1 MSQKTRIC
9 NCNNTMPLDG
19 AAIGSALGEGTL
31 PVASQLCRREVNQYL
46 QTLEGAERIVI
57 GCTQEEPLFRE
68 LAEMKATVA
77 PLRFVNL
84 RETGGWS
91 EEARHT
97 TPKMAALLAAARLP
111 DPEPVPEVEYQ
122 SEGRVLL
129 LGPAQR
135 VLAWARKLERQLQV
149 SVLLTDGNDAAI
161 AGHSWPTFSGSVARV
176 QGWLGAFKVNWKQ
189 SNPIDLELCTRCNAC
204 VKACPEGAISLAYQ
218 IDLDACGSHRDCV
231 AACGAVAAIDFD
243 RLDRD
248 RSGEFDLV
256 FDLSDTPLLRMHQ
269 LPQGYF
275 APGADEAAASL
286 AAMQALELVGTFSKP
301 RFFQYKESI
310 CAHSR
315 SRQPGCN
322 ACIDICSAEAISSAG
337 DYIKVSPQLCAGC
350 GACTTV
356 CPSGALTYAWPRA
369 PDLGERIRTM
379 LATYARAG
387 GSRPALLVHS
397 DEESSALVRELG
409 QLAAAGAARGVPS
422 RVLPLPVHHVAS
434 VGMDLWL
441 AAVAYGAVDVAVLA
455 TGCEAPQYLDAIAE
469 QMTFAQAII
478 DGLGYSGIR
487 LNVLRARDPA
497 ELDRELQRFSATATA
512 TAAVSRAATAHV
524 DRASAAAMAP
534 ASVAATAADRGAAA
548 GGAAAVGEAGRMSA
562 LQAATFHVAAAKRET
577 LDFAIT
583 HLARHAPTPQD
594 CIALPPG
601 APFGAVEIDTNKC
614 TLCMACVGACPE
626 SALTDNPQ
634 SPQLRFTESNCVQ
647 CGLCVNTCPEQAL
660 SLQPR
665 LALGATAK
673 LAKVIN
679 EAQPY
684 HCIKCQKPFGTLQ
697 MVENMITKL
706 AGHEAF
712 SSNPD
717 RLRMCPDCRVID
729 MMQPEKEVSI
739 FEVKRQ

>member
-19 AAIGSALGEGTL
+19 AAIGSALGEDAL

-46 QTLEGAERIVI
+46 GTLEGAERIIV

-68 LAEMKATVA
+68 LAEMKPAVA

-91 EEARHT
+91 EEARHAA
-97 TPKMAALLAAARLP
+97 PKMAALLAAARLP
-111 DPEPVPEVEYQ
+111 DPEPVPEVEYG

-129 LGPAQR
+129 VGPARR

-149 SVLLTDGNDAAI
+149 SVLLTDGDDAAL
-161 AGHSWPTFSGSVARV
+161 AGHAWPTFSGSAPRV
-176 QGWLGAFKVNWKQ
+176 KGWLGDFQVSWKQ
-189 SNPIDLELCTRCNAC
+189 TNPIDLELCTRCNAC

-218 IDLDACGSHRDCV
+218 VDLDACTSHRDCV
-231 AACGAVAAIDFD
+231 AACGAVAAIDFERID
-243 RLDRD
+243 RE

-256 FDLSDTPLLRMHQ
+256 LDLHDEPLLRMHQ
-269 LPQGYF
+269 PPQGYF
-275 APGADEAAASL
+275 APGADDAAAAL
-286 AAMQALELVGTFSKP
+286 AALQISAMVGTFSKP
-301 RFFQYKESI
+301 RFFQYKEGI

-315 SRQPGCN
+315 SKQPGCH

-337 DYIKVSPQLCAGC
+337 DHIKVTPQLCAGC

-369 PDLGERIRTM
+369 SDFGEQLRTM
-379 LATYARAG
+379 LATYVRAG
-387 GSRPALLVHS
+387 GARPALLVHG
-397 DEESSALVRELG
+397 EEEGSELVRQLG
-409 QLAAAGAARGVPS
+409 QLAAAGAARGVPA
-422 RVLPLPVHHVAS
+422 RVLPVPVHHVAS

-441 AAVAYGAVDVAVLA
+441 AAVAYGAADVALLA
-455 TGCEAPQYLDAIAE
+455 TGGEAPQYFDALTA
-469 QMTFAQAII
+469 QMEIAQAII
-478 DGLGYSGIR
+478 DGLGHQSVR
-487 LNVLRARDPA
+487 LHLLRARDA
-497 ELDRELQRFSATATA
+497 EELDRELRRFALPGQP
-512 TAAVSRAATAHV
+512 
-524 DRASAAAMAP
+524 AAMP
-534 ASVAATAADRGAAA
+534 AA
-548 GGAAAVGEAGRMSA
+548 G
-562 LQAATFHVAAAKRET
+562 FHVAAAKRET

-594 CIALPPG
+594 CIALPQG
-601 APFGAVEIDTNKC
+601 APFGTVAIDTDKC

-634 SPQLRFTESNCVQ
+634 MPQLRFTEANCVQ

-660 SLQPR
+660 ALQPR
-665 LALGATAK
+665 LAIGAAAK
-673 LAKVIN
+673 QARVIN

-684 HCIKCQKPFGTLQ
+684 LCIKCQKPFGTLQ
-697 MVENMITKL
+697 MVENMVAKL
-706 AGHEAF
+706 SGHGAFAGNIA
-712 SSNPD
+712 

-729 MMQPEKEVSI
+729 MLQPEKEVTI
-739 FEVKRQ
+739 FEVKR

>member
-31 PVASQLCRREVNQYL
+31 TVASQLCRREVNQYL
-46 QTLEGAERIVI
+46 QGLDGSERIVI

-68 LAEMKATVA
+68 LAEMRPTVA

-97 TPKMAALLAAARLP
+97 APKMAALLAAARLP
-111 DPEPVPEVEYQ
+111 DPEPVPEVEYR

-129 LGPAQR
+129 LGPARR
-135 VLAWARKLERQLQV
+135 VLPWARKLERQLQV
-149 SVLLTDGNDAAI
+149 SVLLTDGGDAAL
-161 AGHSWPTFSGSVARV
+161 AGHAWPTFSGSAPRI
-176 QGWLGAFKVNWKQ
+176 QGWLGAFKVSWQQ
-189 SNPIDLELCTRCNAC
+189 SNPIDLELCTHCNAC

-218 IDLDACGSHRDCV
+218 IDMDACRSHRDCV

-243 RLDRD
+243 RVEKE
-248 RSGEFDLV
+248 RSGDFDLV
-256 FDLSDTPLLRMHQ
+256 LDLHDTPLLRMHQ
-269 LPQGYF
+269 PPQGYF
-275 APGADEAAASL
+275 APGSEEGAVAL
-286 AAMQALELVGTFSKP
+286 AAMQMLELVGTFSKP

-322 ACIDICSAEAISSAG
+322 ACVDICSAEAIASAG
-337 DYIKVSPQLCAGC
+337 DHIKVSPQLCVGC

-369 PDLGERIRTM
+369 SDFGERVRTI

-387 GSRPALLVHS
+387 GSRPVLLLHS
-397 DEESSALVRELG
+397 DEEGSALVRELG
-409 QLAAAGAARGVPS
+409 QLAAGGAARGIPA

-441 AAVAYGAVDVAVLA
+441 AAVAYGAVDVGVLA
-455 TGCEAPQYLDAIAE
+455 TGCEAPQYLDALVE
-469 QMTFAQAII
+469 QMAFAQAII
-478 DGLGYSGIR
+478 DGLGYSGIK
-487 LNVLRARDPA
+487 LHLLRTRDAA
-497 ELDRELQRFSATATA
+497 ELDRELQRF
-512 TAAVSRAATAHV
+512 AASGLAAPMLPA
-524 DRASAAAMAP
+524 AS
-534 ASVAATAADRGAAA
+534 
-548 GGAAAVGEAGRMSA
+548 
-562 LQAATFHVAAAKRET
+562 FHVAAAKRET

-594 CIALPPG
+594 CITLPRG
-601 APFGAVEIDTNKC
+601 APFGTIDIDTGKC

-634 SPQLRFTESNCVQ
+634 APQLRFTESNCVQ

-673 LAKVIN
+673 QPRVLN

-697 MVENMITKL
+697 MVENMVGKL
-706 AGHEAF
+706 AGHGAF
-712 SSNPD
+712 SGNLD

>member
-9 NCNNTMPLDG
+9 NCNNTMPIEG
-19 AAIGSALGEGTL
+19 AAIGSALGEGAL

-46 QTLEGAERIVI
+46 QTLEGADRIVI
-57 GCTQEEPLFRE
+57 ACTQEEPLFRE
-68 LAEMKATVA
+68 LAEMKSAVA

-91 EEARHT
+91 EESGHA

-135 VLAWARKLERQLQV
+135 VLPWARKLERQLQV

-161 AGHSWPTFSGSVARV
+161 AGHSWPTFSGSAPRV
-176 QGWLGAFKVNWKQ
+176 QGWLGAFAVSWQQ

-218 IDLDACGSHRDCV
+218 VDLDACRSHRDCV
-231 AACGAVAAIDFD
+231 AACGAVAAIDFE
-243 RLDRD
+243 RVERD

-256 FDLSDTPLLRMHQ
+256 FDLGDAPLLRMHQ

-275 APGADEAAASL
+275 APGADPASAAM
-286 AAMQALELVGTFSKP
+286 AAMQMLELVGTFSKP

-337 DYIKVSPQLCAGC
+337 DHIKVSPQLCAGC

-369 PDLGERIRTM
+369 SDFGERLRTV

-387 GSRPALLVHS
+387 GARSALLVHS
-397 DEESSALVRELG
+397 DEEGSALVRELG
-409 QLAAAGAARGVPS
+409 QLAAAGAAQGVPA

-441 AAVAYGAVDVAVLA
+441 AAVAYGAVDVAVLS
-455 TGCEAPQYLDAIAE
+455 TGCEAPQYLDALAE
-469 QMTFAQAII
+469 QMTFARAII
-478 DGLGYSGIR
+478 DGLGYAGIK
-487 LNVLRARDPA
+487 LHLLHALDAA
-497 ELDRELQRFSATATA
+497 ELDRELQRFAASAPATSA
-512 TAAVSRAATAHV
+512 
-524 DRASAAAMAP
+524 DRAKPALPAA
-534 ASVAATAADRGAAA
+534 S
-548 GGAAAVGEAGRMSA
+548 
-562 LQAATFHVAAAKRET
+562 FHVAAAKRET

-594 CIALPPG
+594 CIALPKG
-601 APFGAVEIDTNKC
+601 APFGAIEIDTGKC

-626 SALTDNPQ
+626 SALADNP
-634 SPQLRFTESNCVQ
+634 SLPQLRFTESNCVQ

-673 LAKVIN
+673 QARAIN

-697 MVENMITKL
+697 MVENMVSKL
-706 AGHEAF
+706 AGHGAF
-712 SSNPD
+712 SSNLD

>member
-9 NCNNTMPLDG
+9 NCNNTMPMDG
-19 AAIGSALGEGTL
+19 AAIGNALGEGTL

-46 QTLEGAERIVI
+46 DTLEGGERIVI

-111 DPEPVPEVEYQ
+111 EPQPVPEVEYH

-129 LGPAQR
+129 LGPARR
-135 VLAWARKLERQLQV
+135 VLPWARKLERQLQV
-149 SVLLTDGNDAAI
+149 SVLLTDGKDAAL
-161 AGHSWPTFSGSVARV
+161 AGHSWPTFSGSAPKV
-176 QGWLGAFKVNWKQ
+176 QGWLGAFQVSWRQ
-189 SNPIDLELCTRCNAC
+189 SNPIDLELCTHCNAC

-218 IDLDACGSHRDCV
+218 IDLDACRAHRDCV
-231 AACGAVAAIDFD
+231 TACGAVAAIDFE
-243 RLDRD
+243 RLETK

-256 FDLSDTPLLRMHQ
+256 FDLHDAPLLTMHQ
-269 LPQGYF
+269 PPQGYF
-275 APGADEAAASL
+275 APGADDVAAAL
-286 AAMQALELVGTFSKP
+286 AAMQMLELVGTFSKP
-301 RFFQYKESI
+301 RFFQYKDSI

-322 ACIDICSAEAISSAG
+322 ACIDICSAEAISGAG
-337 DYIKVSPQLCAGC
+337 DHIKVAPQLCVGC

-369 PDLGERIRTM
+369 ADLGEQLRTM
-379 LATYARAG
+379 LATYTRAG
-387 GSRPALLVHS
+387 GKRAAILLHS
-397 DEESSALVRELG
+397 EEEGGALVRELG
-409 QLAAAGAARGVPS
+409 QLAAAGAAKGVPA
-422 RVLPLPVHHVAS
+422 RALPLAVHHIAS

-441 AAVAYGAVDVAVLA
+441 SAVAYGAADVAVLA
-455 TGCEAPQYLDAIAE
+455 SGSEAPQYVEALAQ
-469 QMTFAQAII
+469 QMSIAQAII
-478 DGLGYSGIR
+478 DGLGYSGIN
-487 LNVLRARDPA
+487 LQLLRARDA
-497 ELDRELQRFSATATA
+497 AGLDRELQRFTAG
-512 TAAVSRAATAHV
+512 AAVTALPAA
-524 DRASAAAMAP
+524 S
-534 ASVAATAADRGAAA
+534 
-548 GGAAAVGEAGRMSA
+548 
-562 LQAATFHVAAAKRET
+562 FHVAAAKRET

-583 HLARHAPTPQD
+583 HLAQHAPAPQD
-594 CIALPPG
+594 VIALPAG
-601 APFGAVEIDTNKC
+601 SPFGKVDIDTGKC

-634 SPQLRFTESNCVQ
+634 APQLRFTESNCVQ
-647 CGLCVNTCPEQAL
+647 CGLCVQTCPEQAL
-660 SLQPR
+660 ALLPR
-665 LALGATAK
+665 LALGAA
-673 LAKVIN
+673 ARQPRVIN

-697 MVENMITKL
+697 MVENMLDKL
-706 AGHEAF
+706 AGHGAF
-712 SSNPD
+712 AGNLD

-729 MMQPEKEVSI
+729 MLQPEKEVSI
-739 FEVKRQ
+739 FEAKRP

>member
-1 MSQKTRIC
+1 MMSQKTRIC
-9 NCNNTMPLDG
+9 NCNNTMPMDG
-19 AAIGSALGEGTL
+19 AAIGTALGEGAL

-46 QTLEGAERIVI
+46 QTLDGAERIVI

-68 LAEMKATVA
+68 LAEMKSTVA

-84 RETGGWS
+84 REAGGWS
-91 EEARHT
+91 EEARGT

-129 LGPAQR
+129 LGPARR
-135 VLAWARKLERQLQV
+135 VLPWARKLERQLQV
-149 SVLLTDGNDAAI
+149 SVLLTDGSDAAI
-161 AGHSWPTFSGSVARV
+161 AGHSWPTFSGSAPRV
-176 QGWLGAFKVNWKQ
+176 QGWLGAFSVSWQQ

-218 IDLDACGSHRDCV
+218 IDLDACRSHRDCV
-231 AACGAVAAIDFD
+231 AACGTVAAIDFD
-243 RLDRD
+243 RLEKD

-256 FDLSDTPLLRMHQ
+256 FDMHDTPLLRMHQ

-275 APGADEAAASL
+275 APCAEEAAYAL
-286 AAMQALELVGTFSKP
+286 AAMEMLELVGTFSKP

-315 SRQPGCN
+315 SKQPGCN
-322 ACIDICSAEAISSAG
+322 ACIDICSAQAISSAG
-337 DYIKVSPQLCAGC
+337 DHIKVSPQLCAGC

-369 PDLGERIRTM
+369 PDFGERLRTM
-379 LATYARAG
+379 LATFATAG
-387 GSRPALLVHS
+387 GARPVLLVHA
-397 DEESSALVRELG
+397 EEKGGALVRDLG
-409 QLAAAGAARGVPS
+409 QLAAAGAARGVPA

-455 TGCEAPQYLDAIAE
+455 TGREAAQYLDAIEE

-478 DGLGYSGIR
+478 DGLGYSGIK
-487 LNVLRARDPA
+487 LHLLRARDAA
-497 ELDRELQRFSATATA
+497 ELDRELQRFAITGECGVPTA
-512 TAAVSRAATAHV
+512 
-524 DRASAAAMAP
+524 
-534 ASVAATAADRGAAA
+534 AADRAPP
-548 GGAAAVGEAGRMSA
+548 
-562 LQAATFHVAAAKRET
+562 AATFHVAAAKRET

-583 HLARHAPTPQD
+583 HLAKHAPAPQD
-594 CIALPPG
+594 CIALPSG
-601 APFGAVEIDTNKC
+601 APFGAVEIDTGKC

-626 SALTDNPQ
+626 SALSDNPQ
-634 SPQLRFTESNCVQ
+634 APQLRFTESNCVQ
-647 CGLCVNTCPEQAL
+647 CGLCVHTCPEQAL

-665 LALGATAK
+665 LAIGAAAK
-673 LAKVIN
+673 QARVIN

-697 MVENMITKL
+697 MVENMVNKL
-706 AGHEAF
+706 AGHGAF
-712 SSNPD
+712 SGNLD

>member
-19 AAIGSALGEGTL
+19 AAIGSAFGEGAL
-31 PVASQLCRREVNQYL
+31 PVASQLCRREVNDFL
-46 QTLEGAERIVI
+46 QALEGGERIVI
-57 GCTQEEPLFRE
+57 ACTQEEPLFRE
-68 LAEMKATVA
+68 LAEMKSSVA
-77 PLRFVNL
+77 PLRFVNI

-91 EEARHT
+91 GEARHA

-129 LGPAQR
+129 IGPARR
-135 VLAWARKLERQLQV
+135 VLPWARKLERQLQV
-149 SVLLTDGNDAAI
+149 SVLLSDGDDAAI
-161 AGHSWPTFSGSVARV
+161 AGHSWPTFSGSAARV
-176 QGWLGAFKVNWKQ
+176 QGWLGAFKVSWQQ

-218 IDLDACGSHRDCV
+218 VDMDACRSHRECV

-243 RLDRD
+243 RADMN

-256 FDLSDTPLLRMHQ
+256 FDLNDTPLLRMHQ

-275 APGADEAAASL
+275 APGADEAAAAL
-286 AAMQALELVGTFSKP
+286 AAMQMLELVGTFSKP

-315 SRQPGCN
+315 SKQPGCN

-337 DYIKVSPQLCAGC
+337 DHIKVSPQLCAGC

-369 PDLGERIRTM
+369 SDFGERLRTM

-387 GSRPALLVHS
+387 GMRPALLLHS
-397 DEESSALVRELG
+397 DEEGSALVRELG
-409 QLAAAGAARGVPS
+409 QLAAAGAARGVPA

-455 TGCEAPQYLDAIAE
+455 TGCEAPQYLDALLE
-469 QMTFAQAII
+469 QMTFARAII
-478 DGLGYSGIR
+478 DGLGYSGVR
-487 LNVLRARDPA
+487 LHLLRVRDAA
-497 ELDRELQRFSATATA
+497 ELDRELQHFAGTAGGE
-512 TAAVSRAATAHV
+512 RL
-524 DRASAAAMAP
+524 
-534 ASVAATAADRGAAA
+534 AAA
-548 GGAAAVGEAGRMSA
+548 GAAV
-562 LQAATFHVAAAKRET
+562 LPAATFHVAAAKRET

-583 HLARHAPTPQD
+583 HLARHAPAPQD
-594 CIALPPG
+594 CIALPQG
-601 APFGAVEIDTNKC
+601 APFGAIEIDTGKC

-626 SALTDNPQ
+626 SALSDNP
-634 SPQLRFTESNCVQ
+634 SLPQLRFTESNCVQ
-647 CGLCVNTCPEQAL
+647 CGLCVQTCPEQAL
-660 SLQPR
+660 HLQPR
-665 LALGATAK
+665 LALGASARQ
-673 LAKVIN
+673 ARVIN

-697 MVENMITKL
+697 MVENMVSKL
-706 AGHEAF
+706 AGHGAF
-712 SSNPD
+712 SSNLD

-729 MMQPEKEVSI
+729 MMQPDKEVSI

>member
-19 AAIGSALGEGTL
+19 AAIGSALGEGAL
-31 PVASQLCRREVNQYL
+31 PVASQLCRREVNDYL
-46 QTLEGAERIVI
+46 QTLDGTERIVI

-68 LAEMKATVA
+68 LAEMKSSVA
-77 PLRFVNL
+77 PLRFVNI
-84 RETGGWS
+84 RETSGWS
-91 EEARHT
+91 DEARHT
-97 TPKMAALLAAARLP
+97 TPKMAALLAAAGLP

-129 LGPAQR
+129 LGPARR
-135 VLAWARKLERQLQV
+135 VLPWARKLERQLQV
-149 SVLLTDGNDAAI
+149 SVLLTDGSDAAI
-161 AGHSWPTFSGSVARV
+161 AGHAWPTFSGSAPRV
-176 QGWLGAFKVNWKQ
+176 QGWLGAFKVSWQQ

-218 IDLDACGSHRDCV
+218 IDLDACRSHRECV

-243 RLDRD
+243 RADKDRG
-248 RSGEFDLV
+248 GEFDLV
-256 FDLSDTPLLRMHQ
+256 FDLSDTPLLHMHQ

-275 APGADEAAASL
+275 APGADEAAAAL
-286 AAMQALELVGTFSKP
+286 AAMQMLELVGTFSKP

-315 SRQPGCN
+315 SKQPGCN

-337 DYIKVSPQLCAGC
+337 DHIKVSPQLCAGC

-369 PDLGERIRTM
+369 SDFGDRLRTM

-387 GSRPALLVHS
+387 GTRPALLLHS
-397 DEESSALVRELG
+397 DEEGSALVRELG
-409 QLAAAGAARGVPS
+409 QLAAAGAARGVPA

-434 VGMDLWL
+434 VGLDLWL

-455 TGCEAPQYLDAIAE
+455 TGCEAPQYLDALAE

-478 DGLGYSGIR
+478 DGLGYSGIKFH
-487 LNVLRARDPA
+487 LLRVRDAA
-497 ELDRELQRFSATATA
+497 ELDRELQRFVAT
-512 TAAVSRAATAHV
+512 
-524 DRASAAAMAP
+524 
-534 ASVAATAADRGAAA
+534 AAA
-548 GGAAAVGEAGRMSA
+548 GGAAGTAILPGAS
-562 LQAATFHVAAAKRET
+562 FHVAAAKRET

-594 CIALPPG
+594 HIALPRG
-601 APFGAVEIDTNKC
+601 APFGAIEIDTDKC

-626 SALTDNPQ
+626 SALSDNPS

-647 CGLCVNTCPEQAL
+647 CGLCVHTCPEQAL
-660 SLQPR
+660 SLHPR
-665 LALGATAK
+665 LALGASAK
-673 LAKVIN
+673 QARVIN

-684 HCIKCQKPFGTLQ
+684 HCIRCQKPFGTLQ
-697 MVENMITKL
+697 MVENMVSKL
-706 AGHEAF
+706 AGHGAF
-712 SSNPD
+712 SGNID

-729 MMQPEKEVSI
+729 MMQPDKEVSI

>member
-1 MSQKTRIC
+1 MQ
-9 NCNNTMPLDG
+9 LDG
-19 AAIGSALGEGTL
+19 AAIGSALGEGAL
-31 PVASQLCRREVNQYL
+31 PVASQLCRREANQYL
-46 QTLEGAERIVI
+46 QALDGGERIVI

-68 LAEMKATVA
+68 LAEMKSAVA

-111 DPEPVPEVEYQ
+111 DPEPVPEVEYR

-129 LGPAQR
+129 LGPARR
-135 VLAWARKLERQLQV
+135 VLPWARKLERQLQV
-149 SVLLTDGNDAAI
+149 SVLLTDGGDAAL
-161 AGHSWPTFSGSVARV
+161 AGHAWPTFSGSAPRV
-176 QGWLGAFKVNWKQ
+176 QGWLGAFKVSWQ
-189 SNPIDLELCTRCNAC
+189 QANPIDLELCTRCNAC
-204 VKACPEGAISLAYQ
+204 VKACPEGAITLAYQ
-218 IDLDACGSHRDCV
+218 IDLDACRSHRDCV
-231 AACGAVAAIDFD
+231 AACGAVAAIDFE
-243 RLDRD
+243 RIEKE
-248 RSGEFDLV
+248 RSGDFDLV
-256 FDLSDTPLLRMHQ
+256 LDLHDTPLLRMHQ
-269 LPQGYF
+269 PPQGYF
-275 APGADEAAASL
+275 APGSEEGAVAL
-286 AAMQALELVGTFSKP
+286 GAMQMLELVGTFSKP

-337 DYIKVSPQLCAGC
+337 DHIKVSPQLCVGC

-369 PDLGERIRTM
+369 ADFGERIRIM

-387 GSRPALLVHS
+387 GLRPALLVHS
-397 DEESSALVRELG
+397 DEEGSGLVRELG
-409 QLAAAGAARGVPS
+409 QLAAGGAARGVPA
-422 RVLPLPVHHVAS
+422 RVLPMPVHHVAS

-455 TGCEAPQYLDAIAE
+455 TGCEAPQYLDALAE
-469 QMTFAQAII
+469 QMTFAQAIV
-478 DGLGYSGIR
+478 DGLGYSAVKFH
-487 LNVLRARDPA
+487 LLRARDGA
-497 ELDRELQRFSATATA
+497 GLDRELQR
-512 TAAVSRAATAHV
+512 
-524 DRASAAAMAP
+524 
-534 ASVAATAADRGAAA
+534 VAASSQAAS
-548 GGAAAVGEAGRMSA
+548 M
-562 LQAATFHVAAAKRET
+562 LPAATFHVASAKRET

-594 CIALPPG
+594 CINLPHG
-601 APFGAVEIDTNKC
+601 APFGTIEIDTGKC

-626 SALTDNPQ
+626 SALADNPQ
-634 SPQLRFTESNCVQ
+634 APQLRFTESNCVQ

-665 LALGATAK
+665 LALGAMAK
-673 LAKVIN
+673 QPRVLN

-697 MVENMITKL
+697 MVENMVSKL
-706 AGHEAF
+706 AGHGAF
-712 SSNPD
+712 SGNLD

>member
-9 NCNNTMPLDG
+9 NCNNTMPVDG
-19 AAIGSALGEGTL
+19 AAIGRALGEEAL

-68 LAEMKATVA
+68 LAEMKSTVA

-97 TPKMAALLAAARLP
+97 TPKMAALLATARLP
-111 DPEPVPEVEYQ
+111 EPEPVPEVEYQ

-129 LGPAQR
+129 LGPARR
-135 VLAWARKLERQLQV
+135 VLPWARKLERQLQV
-149 SVLLTDGNDAAI
+149 SVLLTDGSDAAI
-161 AGHSWPTFSGSVARV
+161 AGHSWPTFSGSTPRV
-176 QGWLGAFKVNWKQ
+176 QGWLGAFHVSWQQ

-204 VKACPEGAISLAYQ
+204 VRACPEGAISLAYQ
-218 IDLDACGSHRDCV
+218 IDLDACRSHRECV

-243 RLDRD
+243 RVEKD

-256 FDLSDTPLLRMHQ
+256 FDLGDTPLLHIHQ
-269 LPQGYF
+269 PPQGYF
-275 APGADEAAASL
+275 SPGADEASAAL
-286 AAMQALELVGTFSKP
+286 AAMQMLEMVGTFGKP

-315 SRQPGCN
+315 SKQPGCN
-322 ACIDICSAEAISSAG
+322 ACIDICSAEAIASTG
-337 DYIKVSPQLCAGC
+337 DHIKVTPQLCAGC

-369 PDLGERIRTM
+369 PDFGEQVRTM

-387 GSRPALLVHS
+387 GSRPALLVHG
-397 DEESSALVRELG
+397 EEEGGVLVGELG
-409 QLAAAGAARGVPS
+409 QLAAAGAARGVPA

-441 AAVAYGAVDVAVLA
+441 AAVAYGAVDVAVLV
-455 TGCEAPQYLDAIAE
+455 TGREALQYQDALAE

-478 DGLGYSGIR
+478 DGLGYSGIC
-487 LNVLRARDPA
+487 LHLMRARDAA
-497 ELDRELQRFSATATA
+497 ELDRELQRF
-512 TAAVSRAATAHV
+512 AAKDVG
-524 DRASAAAMAP
+524 MA
-534 ASVAATAADRGAAA
+534 GAAA
-548 GGAAAVGEAGRMSA
+548 
-562 LQAATFHVAAAKRET
+562 LPAATFHVAAAKRET

-583 HLARHAPTPQD
+583 HLSRHAPTPQD
-594 CIALPPG
+594 CIALPNG
-601 APFGAVEIDTNKC
+601 APFGTVEIVTGKC
-614 TLCMACVGACPE
+614 TLCMSCVGACPE

-634 SPQLRFTESNCVQ
+634 APQLRFTESNCVQ

-665 LALGATAK
+665 LALGATARQ
-673 LAKVIN
+673 ARVIN

-697 MVENMITKL
+697 MVENMIGKL
-706 AGHEAF
+706 AGHGAF
-712 SSNPD
+712 SGNLD

-729 MMQPEKEVSI
+729 MMQPAKEVSI

>member
-57 GCTQEEPLFRE
+57 ACTQEEPLFRE
-68 LAEMKATVA
+68 LAEMKSTVA

-135 VLAWARKLERQLQV
+135 VLAWARKLERHLQV
-149 SVLLTDGNDAAI
+149 SVLLTDGSDAVI
-161 AGHSWPTFSGSVARV
+161 AGHSWPTFSGSAARV
-176 QGWLGAFKVNWKQ
+176 QGWLGAFKVSWQQ

-218 IDLDACGSHRDCV
+218 VDLDACGSHRDCV

-275 APGADEAAASL
+275 APGANEGAASL

-315 SRQPGCN
+315 SRQTGCN

-337 DYIKVSPQLCAGC
+337 DHIKVSPQLCAGC

-369 PDLGERIRTM
+369 PDFGERIRTM

-387 GSRPALLVHS
+387 GSRPTLLVHS
-397 DEESSALVRELG
+397 DEEGSSFVRELG

-422 RVLPLPVHHVAS
+422 RVLPVPVHHIAS

-441 AAVAYGAVDVAVLA
+441 ASVAYGAVDVAVLA
-455 TGCEAPQYLDAIAE
+455 TGGEVPQYLEAIAE

-487 LNVLRARDPA
+487 FHILRARDA
-497 ELDRELQRFSATATA
+497 EELDRELQRFSATATT
-512 TAAVSRAATAHV
+512 TASLAATAL
-524 DRASAAAMAP
+524 P
-534 ASVAATAADRGAAA
+534 
-548 GGAAAVGEAGRMSA
+548 
-562 LQAATFHVAAAKRET
+562 AATFHVAAAKRET

-583 HLARHAPTPQD
+583 YLARHAPTPQD
-594 CIALPPG
+594 CIALPSG

-626 SALTDNPQ
+626 SALTDNLQ

-706 AGHEAF
+706 AGHGAF
-712 SSNPD
+712 SSHPD

>member
-19 AAIGSALGEGTL
+19 AAIGSALGEGAL
-31 PVASQLCRREVNQYL
+31 PVASQLCRREVNDYL
-46 QTLEGAERIVI
+46 QTLDGTERIVI

-68 LAEMKATVA
+68 LAEMKSSVA
-77 PLRFVNL
+77 PLRFVNI
-84 RETGGWS
+84 RETSGWS
-91 EEARHT
+91 DEARHT
-97 TPKMAALLAAARLP
+97 TAKMAALLAAARLP

-129 LGPAQR
+129 LGPARR
-135 VLAWARKLERQLQV
+135 VLPWARKLERQLQV
-149 SVLLTDGNDAAI
+149 SVLLTDGSDAAV
-161 AGHSWPTFSGSVARV
+161 AGHSWPTFSGSAPRV
-176 QGWLGAFKVNWKQ
+176 QGWLGAFQVSWQQ

-218 IDLDACGSHRDCV
+218 VDLDACRSHRECV

-243 RLDRD
+243 RADKDR
-248 RSGEFDLV
+248 GAEFDLV

-275 APGADEAAASL
+275 SPGADEAAAAL
-286 AAMQALELVGTFSKP
+286 AAMQMLELVGTFSKP

-337 DYIKVSPQLCAGC
+337 DHIKVSPQLCAGC

-369 PDLGERIRTM
+369 SDFGERLRTM

-387 GSRPALLVHS
+387 RTRPALLLHS
-397 DEESSALVRELG
+397 DEEGSALVRELG
-409 QLAAAGAARGVPS
+409 QLAAAGAARGVPA

-434 VGMDLWL
+434 VGLDLWL

-455 TGCEAPQYLDAIAE
+455 TGCEAPQYLDALAE

-478 DGLGYSGIR
+478 DGLGYSGIK
-487 LNVLRARDPA
+487 LHLLRVRDAA
-497 ELDRELQRFSATATA
+497 ELDRELQRFVAT
-512 TAAVSRAATAHV
+512 
-524 DRASAAAMAP
+524 
-534 ASVAATAADRGAAA
+534 AAA
-548 GGAAAVGEAGRMSA
+548 GGAAGTAI
-562 LQAATFHVAAAKRET
+562 LPAASFHVAAAKRET

-594 CIALPPG
+594 HIALPQG
-601 APFGAVEIDTNKC
+601 APFGAIEIDTGKC

-626 SALTDNPQ
+626 SALSDNPS

-647 CGLCVNTCPEQAL
+647 CGLCVHTCPEQAL

-665 LALGATAK
+665 LALGASAK
-673 LAKVIN
+673 QARVIN

-697 MVENMITKL
+697 MVENMVSKL
-706 AGHEAF
+706 AGHGAF
-712 SSNPD
+712 SGNLD

-729 MMQPEKEVSI
+729 MMQPDKEVSI

>member
-19 AAIGSALGEGTL
+19 AAIGTALGEGTL
-31 PVASQLCRREVNQYL
+31 PVASQLCRREVNDYL
-46 QTLEGAERIVI
+46 QTLEGNERIVI

-68 LAEMKATVA
+68 LAEMKSSVA
-77 PLRFVNL
+77 PLRFVNI

-91 EEARHT
+91 DEARHS

-129 LGPAQR
+129 LGPARR

-149 SVLLTDGNDAAI
+149 CVLLTDGDDAAI
-161 AGHSWPTFSGSVARV
+161 AGHSWPTFSGSVPRV
-176 QGWLGAFKVNWKQ
+176 QGWLGAFKISWQQ

-218 IDLDACGSHRDCV
+218 VDLDACRSHRECV

-243 RLDRD
+243 RADRD
-248 RSGEFDLV
+248 RGGEFDLV
-256 FDLSDTPLLRMHQ
+256 FDLGDTPLLRMHH

-275 APGADEAAASL
+275 APGADEAAAAL
-286 AAMQALELVGTFSKP
+286 AAMQMLELVGTFSKP
-301 RFFQYKESI
+301 RFFEYKESI

-322 ACIDICSAEAISSAG
+322 ACIDICSAEAIASAG

-369 PDLGERIRTM
+369 PDFGERIRAM

-387 GSRPALLVHS
+387 GARPVLLVHG
-397 DEESSALVRELG
+397 DEEGSALVQELG
-409 QLAAAGAARGVPS
+409 QLAAAGAARGVPG
-422 RVLPLPVHHVAS
+422 RVLSLPVHHVAS
-434 VGMDLWL
+434 VGIDVWL
-441 AAVAYGAVDVAVLA
+441 AAVAYGAVDVVVLA

-469 QMTFAQAII
+469 QMTYAQAIL
-478 DGLGYSGIR
+478 DGLGYSAIQ
-487 LNVLRARDPA
+487 LHLLRACHAA
-497 ELDRELQRFSATATA
+497 ELDRELQRF
-512 TAAVSRAATAHV
+512 AAT
-524 DRASAAAMAP
+524 
-534 ASVAATAADRGAAA
+534 A
-548 GGAAAVGEAGRMSA
+548 GGAAGQGAM
-562 LQAATFHVAAAKRET
+562 LPAAAFHVAASKRET
-577 LDFAIT
+577 LDFSIT

-594 CIALPPG
+594 CIALPQG
-601 APFGAVEIDTNKC
+601 APFGAIEIDTGKC

-626 SALTDNPQ
+626 SALSDNP
-634 SPQLRFTESNCVQ
+634 SLPQLRFTESNCVQ
-647 CGLCVNTCPEQAL
+647 CGLCVRTCPEQAL

-673 LAKVIN
+673 QARVIN

-684 HCIKCQKPFGTLQ
+684 HCIRCQKPFATLQ
-697 MVENMITKL
+697 MVENMVSKL
-706 AGHEAF
+706 AGHGAF
-712 SSNPD
+712 SGNPD

-739 FEVKRQ
+739 LEVKRQ

>member
-19 AAIGSALGEGTL
+19 AAIGAALESGPL
-31 PVASQLCRREVNQYL
+31 PVSTQLCRREVGQYL
-46 QTLEGAERIVI
+46 QTLEGGERIVI

-68 LAEMKATVA
+68 LAGMKPTVA

-91 EEARHT
+91 DEARGA

-111 DPEPVPEVEYQ
+111 DAEPVPEVEYS
-122 SEGRVLL
+122 SEGRILL
-129 LGPAQR
+129 MGPAR
-135 VLAWARKLERQLQV
+135 RALPWARKLERQLQV
-149 SVLLTDGNDAAI
+149 SVLLTDGADAAL
-161 AGHSWPTFSGSVARV
+161 AGHAWPTFSGSKPRV
-176 QGWLGAFKVNWKQ
+176 QGWLGAFKVSWQQ

-218 IDLDACGSHRDCV
+218 VDLDACASHRDCV

-243 RLDRD
+243 RADTE

-256 FDLSDTPLLRMHQ
+256 FDLHDTALLRMHQ

-275 APGADEAAASL
+275 AAGADEGAAAL

-301 RFFQYKESI
+301 RFFQYKENI

-315 SRQPGCN
+315 SRKTGCT

-337 DYIKVSPQLCAGC
+337 DHIRVSPQLCAGC

-369 PDLGERIRTM
+369 ADLGERLRAM
-379 LATYARAG
+379 LVSYSRAG
-387 GSRPALLVHS
+387 GRRAALLLHS
-397 DEESSALVRELG
+397 EEEGGALVRELG
-409 QLAAAGAARGVPS
+409 QLAAAGAAHGVPA
-422 RVLPLPVHHVAS
+422 RVLPVGVHHVAS

-441 AAVAYGAVDVAVLA
+441 AAVAYGASDVAVLA
-455 TGCEAPQYLDAIAE
+455 TGAEAPQYLDALSA

-478 DGLGYSGIR
+478 EALGYSGIHLR
-487 LNVLRARDPA
+487 LLHARDAA
-497 ELDRELQRFSATATA
+497 ELDRGLQQFAIGAVAPQRAASAATRPLDA
-512 TAAVSRAATAHV
+512 AATAPAPAAATPS
-524 DRASAAAMAP
+524 DARPASAATSGANAGAMP
-534 ASVAATAADRGAAA
+534 AAA
-548 GGAAAVGEAGRMSA
+548 FR
-562 LQAATFHVAAAKRET
+562 VAAAKRET
-577 LDFAIT
+577 LDFAIS

-601 APFGAVEIDTNKC
+601 APFGTIEIDTDKC

-626 SALTDNPQ
+626 SALTDNP
-634 SPQLRFTESNCVQ
+634 STPQLRFTESNCVQ
-647 CGLCVNTCPEQAL
+647 CGLCVRTCPEQAL
-660 SLQPR
+660 ALQPR
-665 LALGATAK
+665 LALGAAAK
-673 LAKVIN
+673 QPRVIN

-697 MVENMITKL
+697 MVENMVGKL
-706 AGHEAF
+706 AGHGAF
-712 SSNPD
+712 AAHPD

-729 MMQPEKEVSI
+729 MMQPEREVSI
-739 FEVKRQ
+739 FEVKR

>member
-1 MSQKTRIC
+1 
-9 NCNNTMPLDG
+9 
-19 AAIGSALGEGTL
+19 
-31 PVASQLCRREVNQYL
+31 VASQLCRREVNDYL
-46 QTLEGAERIVI
+46 QTLEGGERIVI
-57 GCTQEEPLFRE
+57 ACTQEEPLFRE
-68 LAEMKATVA
+68 LAEMKSSVA
-77 PLRFVNL
+77 PLHFVNI

-91 EEARHT
+91 DEARHAM
-97 TPKMAALLAAARLP
+97 PKLAALLAAARLP

-122 SEGRVLL
+122 SDGRVLL
-129 LGPAQR
+129 LGPARR
-135 VLAWARKLERQLQV
+135 VLPWARKLERQLQV

-161 AGHSWPTFSGSVARV
+161 AGHSWPTFSGSAPRV
-176 QGWLGAFKVNWKQ
+176 QGWLGAFKVSWQQ

-218 IDLDACGSHRDCV
+218 VDMDACLSHRECV

-243 RLDRD
+243 RADRD
-248 RSGEFDLV
+248 RGGEFDLV
-256 FDLSDTPLLRMHQ
+256 FDLDDTPLLRMHQ

-275 APGADEAAASL
+275 APGVDEAAAAL
-286 AAMQALELVGTFSKP
+286 AAMQMLELVGTFSKP
-301 RFFQYKESI
+301 RFFRYKDSI

-315 SRQPGCN
+315 SKQPGCN

-337 DYIKVSPQLCAGC
+337 DHIKVSPQLCAGC

-369 PDLGERIRTM
+369 SDFGERLRTM

-387 GSRPALLVHS
+387 GTRPALLLHS
-397 DEESSALVRELG
+397 DEEGGTLVRELG
-409 QLAAAGAARGVPS
+409 QLAAVGAARGMPA

-455 TGCEAPQYLDAIAE
+455 TGCEAQQYLDALAE
-469 QMTFAQAII
+469 QMTIAQAII
-478 DGLGYSGIR
+478 DGLGYSRIK
-487 LNVLRARDPA
+487 LHLLRVRDA
-497 ELDRELQRFSATATA
+497 VELDRELQRFVATAPAGHAATAVGRASAPA
-512 TAAVSRAATAHV
+512 TAAAG
-524 DRASAAAMAP
+524 
-534 ASVAATAADRGAAA
+534 TAAGTGILPGA
-548 GGAAAVGEAGRMSA
+548 S
-562 LQAATFHVAAAKRET
+562 FHVAAAKRET

-601 APFGAVEIDTNKC
+601 APFGAIEIDAAKC

-626 SALTDNPQ
+626 SALSDNP
-634 SPQLRFTESNCVQ
+634 STPQLRFTESNCVQ
-647 CGLCVNTCPEQAL
+647 CGLCVHTCPEQVL

-665 LALGATAK
+665 LALGANARQ
-673 LAKVIN
+673 ARVIN

-697 MVENMITKL
+697 MVENMVSKL
-706 AGHEAF
+706 AGHGAF
-712 SSNPD
+712 SGNLD

-729 MMQPEKEVSI
+729 MMQPDKEISI

>member
-19 AAIGSALGEGTL
+19 AAIGSALGEAPL
-31 PVASQLCRREVNQYL
+31 PMASQLCRREVNDYL
-46 QTLEGAERIVI
+46 QTLEGGERIVI

-68 LAEMKATVA
+68 LAEMKSSVA

-91 EEARHT
+91 DEARHT

-129 LGPAQR
+129 LGPARR

-149 SVLLTDGNDAAI
+149 SVLLTDGDDAAI
-161 AGHSWPTFSGSVARV
+161 AGHPWPTFSGSAPRV
-176 QGWLGAFKVNWKQ
+176 QGWLGAFKASWQQ

-204 VKACPEGAISLAYQ
+204 VKACPEGAISMAYQ
-218 IDLDACGSHRDCV
+218 VDLDACRSHRECV

-243 RLDRD
+243 RADRD
-248 RSGEFDLV
+248 RGGEFDLV
-256 FDLSDTPLLRMHQ
+256 FDLGDAPLLRMHR

-275 APGADEAAASL
+275 APGADEAATAL
-286 AAMQALELVGTFSKP
+286 AAMQMLELVGTFSKP
-301 RFFQYKESI
+301 RFFQYKENI

-337 DYIKVSPQLCAGC
+337 DHIKVSPQLCAGC

-369 PDLGERIRTM
+369 PDFGEQIRAM

-387 GSRPALLVHS
+387 GARPVLLVHGD
-397 DEESSALVRELG
+397 DEGGALVHELG
-409 QLAAAGAARGVPS
+409 QLAAAGAARGVPA

-441 AAVAYGAVDVAVLA
+441 AGVAYGAVGVAVLA

-469 QMTFAQAII
+469 QMTFAQAIL
-478 DGLGYSGIR
+478 DGLGYSDIQ
-487 LNVLRARDPA
+487 LHLLRARDAA
-497 ELDRELQRFSATATA
+497 ELDCELQRFA
-512 TAAVSRAATAHV
+512 
-524 DRASAAAMAP
+524 ASAGG
-534 ASVAATAADRGAAA
+534 VAGRGA
-548 GGAAAVGEAGRMSA
+548 M
-562 LQAATFHVAAAKRET
+562 LPAATFHVAASKRET
-577 LDFAIT
+577 LEFSIT

-594 CIALPPG
+594 CIALPRG
-601 APFGAVEIDTNKC
+601 APFGAIEIDTGKC

-626 SALTDNPQ
+626 SALSDNPTL
-634 SPQLRFTESNCVQ
+634 PQLRFTESNCVQ
-647 CGLCVNTCPEQAL
+647 CGLCVRTCPERAL

-665 LALGATAK
+665 LALGAAAK
-673 LAKVIN
+673 QARVIN

-697 MVENMITKL
+697 MVENMVSKL
-706 AGHEAF
+706 AGHGAF
-712 SSNPD
+712 SGNLD